1 MAKSFTWPFYAAALA
16 ALLAAIPSLFVG
28 RRLGEHEGHEE
39 MNRSERAEA
48 ASRRGS
54 SQGQVSGEGAGA
66 MGKRTRAGGRVA
78 RATGRRPGES
88 GTREAILA
96 ASARPPSPT
105 VGYDRTTIRGIAAA
119 AEVDPALVLHY
130 FGSKEGALR
139 RRPRAARPARA
150 RSSPAARPPAP
161 TSSAPPSSAAFL
173 EAWEPP
179 ETRVRLMAMLRSA
192 MTNDTAM
199 AMIRDLLVRE
209 VFGPI
214 TQALGVPDA
223 QLRATLVGS
232 QFVGL
237 AIMRFIGR
245 ARAARLGLDRRARR
259 RRRADRAAVPD
270 GRDRAR
276 RIGEVRPPAAA

>member
-1 MAKSFTWPFYAAALA
+1 
-16 ALLAAIPSLFVG
+16 
-28 RRLGEHEGHEE
+28 
-39 MNRSERAEA
+39 
-48 ASRRGS
+48 
-54 SQGQVSGEGAGA
+54 
-66 MGKRTRAGGRVA
+66 MGKRTCAGGRGA

-96 ASARPPSPT
+96 AARAAFAA
-105 VGYDRTTIRGIAAA
+105 VGYDRATIRGIAAA

-130 FGSKEGALR
+130 FDSKEGLFGAALELPV
-139 RRPRAARPARA
+139 RPSEVFARGTAAGPDQLGGTIVRV
-150 RSSPAARPPAP
+150 
-161 TSSAPPSSAAFL
+161 FL

-179 ETRVRLMAMLRSA
+179 ETRVRLMVMLRSA

-199 AMIRDLLVRE
+199 AMVRDLLVRE

-245 ARAARLGLDRRARR
+245 LEPLASASIDELV
-259 RRRADRAAVPD
+259 AAVGPTVQRYLT
-270 GRDRAR
+270 GE
-276 RIGEVRPPAAA
+276 IGPADSAT